1 MAHLHDKIDIS
12 VTVYVVYSDKVLLR
26 MHEKY
31 GQWFGPGGHV
41 ELDEDPNQAAV
52 REVKEEVGLDV
63 ELWKGTQRFKT
74 PAGDDNRQ
82 LVPPVGL
89 QRHHTSPS
97 HEHVDLVYF
106 ARSSSDDVQVSFDG
120 DRSDEWRW
128 LTAGEL
134 DALTLRPDVKFYA
147 SEALKVLSE

>member
-1 MAHLHDKIDIS
+1 MAHIHEKIDMS
-12 VTVYVVYSDKVLLR
+12 VTVYVVFGDKVLLR

-41 ELDEDPNQAAV
+41 ELDEDPNEAAV
-52 REVKEEVGLDV
+52 REVKEEVGLAV
-63 ELWKGTQRFKT
+63 ELWKGNQRFET
-74 PAGDDNRQ
+74 PIGEDNRQ
-82 LVPPVGL
+82 LIPPVGL

-106 ARSSSDDVQVSFDG
+106 ASAGSDDVRVAYEG

-128 LTAGEL
+128 LTDAELAG
-134 DALTLRPDVKFYA
+134 LTLRPDVEFYA
-147 SEALKVLSE
+147 REALRELSR